1 MLSLF
6 IPLYLENQKVTA
18 IDKEISA
25 RKETIKKIE
34 FLRKEYNS
42 LQEEQKEIEGFKQT
56 KPHALKIL
64 KELTV
69 ILPKS
74 VWLTRVHLSDAS
86 VTVEGYATSATN
98 ILPKI
103 EASPYF
109 TKVEFTSPTIRDV
122 KMNADRFVIRMELEG
137 MKKEEPKVKNG
148 KKTVNFYSGLSLF
161 W

>member
-6 IPLYLENQKVTA
+6 IPLYLEKQKIMA

-34 FLRKEYNS
+34 ILRKEYDS
-42 LQEEQKEIEGFKQT
+42 LQDGASAIEGFKQS
-56 KPHALKIL
+56 KPDALEIL

-74 VWLTRVHLSDAS
+74 AWLTRVHLNDAS
-86 VTVEGYATSATN
+86 VAVEGYATSATN

-109 TKVEFTSPTIRDV
+109 TKVEFTSPTIRDIR
-122 KMNADRFVIRMELEG
+122 MNADRFVIRMELEG
-137 MKKEEPKVKNG
+137 VKEVEKKVKNG
-148 KKTVNFYSGLSLF
+148 KKQ
-161 W
+161 